1 MLRLVFF
8 DLATN
13 LQIIQA
19 LLNNLWNMLNV
30 YYFPRLWAREEQEV
44 CSSTFVSPSTMP
56 VTQRFLQSLE
66 WNKYAKQWLVDLH
79 VLPSSSNIIIVHD
92 MNNLEDNNMSMLS
105 HPTLCPLHSS
115 PKASIRGVSWWPAQI
130 KKLTNGKTEP
140 YLPKPRHQKWWKSC
154 HWNWVIPRIQCKWD
168 KWAAALLEIWLV
180 SVIAKNT
187 SSWFSLR
194 KQ

>member
-30 YYFPRLWAREEQEV
+30 YYFPRLWAHEEQEV

-79 VLPSSSNIIIVHD
+79 VLPSSSTIIIVHD
-92 MNNLEDNNMSMLS
+92 MNNLEDNNRSMLS
-105 HPTLCPLHSS
+105 HPTCVLF
-115 PKASIRGVSWWPAQI
+115 IV
-130 KKLTNGKTEP
+130 
-140 YLPKPRHQKWWKSC
+140 
-154 HWNWVIPRIQCKWD
+154 
-168 KWAAALLEIWLV
+168 AL
-180 SVIAKNT
+180 
-187 SSWFSLR
+187 
-194 KQ
+194 KQA